1 MKRKWRF
8 KEKRRSDGSD
18 NVDQWRI
25 QLFGTILLFSAIG
38 LVRLD
43 TEDVKRRRSV
53 RLGEPLLRH
62 CGAPWHTSM
71 GRNVTVHFSVTYSSP
86 LDVLSLPPF
95 FSSLLSSPF
104 NSDGQPN
111 ESNAIAYTR
120 RGHLPLYKYFYQFCQ
135 RTRCRLITRS
145 VMKASCSRAEVLSC
159 SLCPFFTPV
168 KTLLWAKSSCH
179 VLFSY
184 IENAAPMFS
193 INGRVTYSAIFFLSS
208 NFFAIVIRVQQQF

>member
-1 MKRKWRF
+1 M
-8 KEKRRSDGSD
+8 
-18 NVDQWRI
+18 
-25 QLFGTILLFSAIG
+25 
-38 LVRLD
+38 
-43 TEDVKRRRSV
+43 

-104 NSDGQPN
+104 NSVGQPN

-120 RGHLPLYKYFYQFCQ
+120 REHLPLYKYFYQFCQ

-145 VMKASCSRAEVLSC
+145 VMKASSSRAEVLSC
-159 SLCPFFTPV
+159 SLCSFFTPV

-193 INGRVTYSAIFFLSS
+193 INGRVTYSAIFFFLPIFSRSWSVYS
-208 NFFAIVIRVQQQF
+208 NSPSEYFFLVETLLQCFWV